1 MAKPIETQEFDPFA
15 RAIPGQSFADQ
26 PGLRPY
32 EKPPQVSNPEE
43 LAKVLEQEL
52 LEPKTS
58 KALADLA
65 DVGVSIETL
74 ADGMMQ
80 KCFVEGICSP
90 DVAELVKPIV
100 FMIIAQIAD
109 DHHVE
114 DITLFNEQP
123 ENEGLTEEQKLG
135 LKQQIA
141 PHKFEKIIQSQQADN
156 ELQADYE
163 KELDSNFDL
172 LEGQE
177 TETPTQEGFID
188 METPQDMEYEEQ
200 GEV

>member
-1 MAKPIETQEFDPFA
+1 M
-15 RAIPGQSFADQ
+15 
-26 PGLRPY
+26 
-32 EKPPQVSNPEE
+32 N
-43 LAKVLEQEL
+43 
-52 LEPKTS
+52 
-58 KALADLA
+58 LA

-141 PHKFEKIIQSQQADN
+141 PHKFEKKLYKANRQITSYKQTTKN
-156 ELQADYE
+156 
-163 KELDSNFDL
+163 
-172 LEGQE
+172 
-177 TETPTQEGFID
+177 
-188 METPQDMEYEEQ
+188 
-200 GEV
+200 